1 MGRTASNT
9 SSSETTT
16 MAAGEG
22 ILIEDNTVKVDDS
35 IVAKDAD
42 LSSYTPLSTYT
53 ALSTAHSGTV
63 SAVSTNATNISTN
76 TTDISTNTT
85 DISTNTT
92 NISTNTTNI
101 STNTTD
107 VSTNFNYIKELY
119 TEYRLE
125 KKVYSWSKNGEQYLF
140 DVYDDFKVYEFGTNT
155 GTTKKLK
162 DDPLKGACF
171 SMLISFQGYTTH
183 IGGVSASNYL
193 FDGAEIHSSLRMSA
207 FGVIGYIVGTNDGEA
222 PYEHTLP
229 STYSYHISDI
239 ELPTLKV
246 QMKSA
251 SGFNDKTYVLK
262 WGSGD
267 VTGTGSTTISIKL
280 VKVSNFI

>member
-1 MGRTASNT
+1 MVRTVDNTEETTSSNT
-9 SSSETTT
+9 LT
-16 MAAGEG
+16 AGDG
-22 ILIEDNTVKVDDS
+22 ILIEDDTIKID
-35 IVAKDAD
+35 
-42 LSSYTPLSTYT
+42 
-53 ALSTAHSGTV
+53 GTV
-63 SAVSTNATNISTN
+63 GKEADISTNTTSISTNATDISTNTTNISTN

-92 NISTNTTNI
+92 NISTN
-101 STNTTD
+101 
-107 VSTNFNYIKELY
+107 FNHIKELY
-119 TEYRLE
+119 TEYQLE
-125 KKVYSWSKNGEQYLF
+125 KKAYSWSKNGEQYLF

-162 DDPLKGACF
+162 DDPLNGACF

-193 FDGAEIHSSLRMSA
+193 FDGAEIHSSLKMSA
-207 FGVIGYIVGTNDGEA
+207 FGVIGYIVGTNDGVA
-222 PYEHTLP
+222 PFEHTLP
-229 STYSYHISDI
+229 STYSYHVSNI

-251 SGFNDKTYVLK
+251 SDFNDKTYVLK
-262 WGSGD
+262 WGNDD
-267 VTGTGSTTISIKL
+267 VSGTGSTTISIKL